1 LTSPARSRLPRW
13 VRSRAAELVA
23 RLILGGAFIFAAG
36 AKILDPPAFAHE
48 ISNFRLIPGS
58 LVNAAALW
66 LPWVEMLTGL
76 ALIAGIWRK
85 ISAILLGAL
94 LLAFV
99 AALSINLARGRAVD
113 CGCFGSS
120 KTPRTTEQR
129 LADMRIAIGR
139 DVLLLALLVPIL
151 AKSRRDESRPPTPDS

>member
-1 LTSPARSRLPRW
+1 MTSPARSRLPRW

-36 AKILDPPAFAHE
+36 AKISDPPAFAHE
-48 ISNFRLIPGS
+48 IFNFRLIPES

-66 LPWVEMLTGL
+66 LPWVEMLAGL
-76 ALIAGIWRK
+76 ALVLGIWRR
-85 ISAILLGAL
+85 ISAL
-94 LLAFV
+94 LLAALLAVFV

-120 KTPRTTEQR
+120 KTPKTTEQR
-129 LADMRIAIGR
+129 LADMRIAIAR
-139 DVLLLALLVPIL
+139 DALLLALLVPIL
-151 AKSRRDESRPPTPDS
+151 AAERRKAG

>member
-1 LTSPARSRLPRW
+1 MTSPDRSRLPRW

-66 LPWVEMLTGL
+66 LPWVEMLAGL

-129 LADMRIAIGR
+129 LGDMRLAIGR

-151 AKSRRDESRPPTPDS
+151 AGERREMD

>member
-1 LTSPARSRLPRW
+1 LTSPDRSRLPRW

-120 KTPRTTEQR
+120 KTPKTTEQR
-129 LADMRIAIGR
+129 LNDMRIAIAR

-151 AKSRRDESRPPTPDS
+151 AREGRKAV

>member
-1 LTSPARSRLPRW
+1 VEIL
-13 VRSRAAELVA
+13 A
-23 RLILGGAFIFAAG
+23 RLILGGAFVFAAG

-66 LPWVEMLTGL
+66 LPWVEMLAGL
-76 ALIAGIWRK
+76 ALVAGMWRRV
-85 ISAILLGAL
+85 SAVLLGAL
-94 LLAFV
+94 LLVFL

-113 CGCFGSS
+113 CGCFGST
-120 KTPRTTEQR
+120 KAPRTTDQR
-129 LADMRIAIGR
+129 LNDMRLAIAR

-151 AKSRRDESRPPTPDS
+151 ARERRERVGSNALPGG

>member
-1 LTSPARSRLPRW
+1 MLPRW

-36 AKILDPPAFAHE
+36 AKIADPPAFAHE
-48 ISNFRLIPGS
+48 IFNFRLIPES

-66 LPWVEMLTGL
+66 LPWVEMLAGL
-76 ALIAGIWRK
+76 ALVLGIWRK
-85 ISAILLGAL
+85 MSAVLLGAL
-94 LLAFV
+94 LVAFV

-120 KTPRTTEQR
+120 KAPKTTEQR
-129 LADMRIAIGR
+129 LTDMRVAIGR
-139 DVLLLALLVPIL
+139 DALFLALLVPIL
-151 AKSRRDESRPPTPDS
+151 AFERRKTG